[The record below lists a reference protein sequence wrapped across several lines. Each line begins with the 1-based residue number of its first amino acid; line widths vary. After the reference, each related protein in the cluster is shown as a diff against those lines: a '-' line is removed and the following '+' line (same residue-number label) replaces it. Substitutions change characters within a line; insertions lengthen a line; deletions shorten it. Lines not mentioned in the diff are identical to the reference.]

1 MAQVAAAAGD
11 ADRAAR
17 LAGAAAAYGGPA
29 GFDPT
34 ESFPCGHVD
43 TARAALGEP
52 AWQKAWADGAELDF
66 DAALGLAIS
75 LGPAT
80 LAAGRVSPSG
90 LPEGSKD
97 AQLGS
102 SKRT

>member
-1 MAQVAAAAGD
+1 LAQVAAAAGD

-17 LAGAAAAYGGPA
+17 LAGAAEAHGGPA

-75 LGPAT
+75 LDPAT
-80 LAAGRVSPSG
+80 LAAA
-90 LPEGSKD
+90 E
-97 AQLGS
+97 
-102 SKRT
+102 